1 MYFLACKKLVI
12 LKTENLRLKNV
23 QLWEIQTWGLLVLL
37 SEAFLRQFWLRKKI
51 VMQGLSFIKM

>member
-12 LKTENLRLKNV
+12 LKTENFCLKNA

-37 SEAFLRQFWLRKKI
+37 LEAFLRQF
-51 VMQGLSFIKM
+51 

>member
-12 LKTENLRLKNV
+12 LKIENFSLKNV

-37 SEAFLRQFWLRKKI
+37 LEAFLRQF
-51 VMQGLSFIKM
+51 